1 MVTEYC
7 RGCIYL
13 GTFHAYEKCCDY
25 ILMTKRRRPCPS
37 GDGCTA
43 KKTREGTAVK
53 ERAWDTERAK
63 TLLIGGSSYT
73 STADAVGCKVEE
85 LKSWMK
91 CEQNRKAA
99 WLEDYKPARGR
110 GRAQKRAL
118 VSGSEA
124 IVAGGE
130 TKSAYSAPESAA
142 EGEPQPV
149 SRPPE
154 VEIWFTVCGC
164 RIMAIAPS
172 PPAAIQ
178 LLERLS
184 AEEMDELETTT

>member
-1 MVTEYC
+1 MVTDYC

-43 KKTREGTAVK
+43 KKTREGTALK

-63 TLLIGGSSYT
+63 ALLIGGSSYT
-73 STADAVGCKVEE
+73 ATADAVGCKVEE

-124 IVAGGE
+124 IVAGGRQRAHIRRR
-130 TKSAYSAPESAA
+130 SLLPRANRNLCLARQRWRSGSRSAA
-142 EGEPQPV
+142 AASWPLRHLRRQPF
-149 SRPPE
+149 S
-154 VEIWFTVCGC
+154 C
-164 RIMAIAPS
+164 
-172 PPAAIQ
+172 
-178 LLERLS
+178 LS
-184 AEEMDELETTT
+184 G

>member
-43 KKTREGTAVK
+43 KKTREDTALK
-53 ERAWDTERAK
+53 ERTWDTERAK

-110 GRAQKRAL
+110 GKAQKRAL

-124 IVAGGE
+124 IVAGGGGDKE
-130 TKSAYSAPESAA
+130 RIFGIRVRCRGRTATCVSPAGGGDPVNGLRLPHHGHGAISGGSHSAA
-142 EGEPQPV
+142 
-149 SRPPE
+149 
-154 VEIWFTVCGC
+154 
-164 RIMAIAPS
+164 
-172 PPAAIQ
+172 
-178 LLERLS
+178 
-184 AEEMDELETTT
+184 

>member
-1 MVTEYC
+1 M
-7 RGCIYL
+7 
-13 GTFHAYEKCCDY
+13 
-25 ILMTKRRRPCPS
+25 
-37 GDGCTA
+37 
-43 KKTREGTAVK
+43 K
-53 ERAWDTERAK
+53 ERTWDTERAK

-124 IVAGGE
+124 IVAGGGE
-130 TKSAYSAPESAA
+130 TKSAYSASESAA

-149 SRPPE
+149 SRLPE
-154 VEIWFTVCGC
+154 VEIRLMVCGC
-164 RIMAIAPS
+164 RIMAMAPS
-172 PPAAIQ
+172 PAAAIQ

-184 AEEMDELETTT
+184 AEEMERLETTT

>member
-43 KKTREGTAVK
+43 KKTREGTALK

-63 TLLIGGSSYT
+63 ALLIGGSSYT
-73 STADAVGCKVEE
+73 ATADAVGCKVEE

-124 IVAGGE
+124 IVAGGGDKE
-130 TKSAYSAPESAA
+130 RIFGAGVCCRGRTATCVSPARGGDPVHGLRLPHHGHCAISAGSHSAA
-142 EGEPQPV
+142 
-149 SRPPE
+149 
-154 VEIWFTVCGC
+154 
-164 RIMAIAPS
+164 
-172 PPAAIQ
+172 
-178 LLERLS
+178 
-184 AEEMDELETTT
+184 